1 MSIAILI
8 LGPALALV
16 SLACGGLYWLYNR
29 AEKAREEESARAD
42 ALEKDL
48 HHTEVFG
55 KLRWA
60 EEHAKREQAEF
71 LREQAELW
79 RDDLQ
84 DKLSSALCPRNDHLW
99 ESGVCKRCGRP
110 QGWSR

>member
-1 MSIAILI
+1 MSIAIQIAATAFSL
-8 LGPALALV
+8 LAV
-16 SLACGGLYWLYNR
+16 ACAGIYWLYR
-29 AEKAREEESARAD
+29 CTKKDLKEESARAD

-48 HHTEVFG
+48 HNTEVFG

-71 LREQAELW
+71 LREHAELW
-79 RDDLQ
+79 RVDLQ